1 MNKLFVSDQ
10 KGNIYMADKYWAFRK
25 KTKVIHEIH
34 LRKDCQH
41 LKDKHKLSFC
51 TIADYLGLNETI
63 LRRFLKGETGSLSMK
78 NYKAMCKLG
87 QLAED
92 IKEAEEYRP
101 EDKGDE

>member
-1 MNKLFVSDQ
+1 MK
-10 KGNIYMADKYWAFRK
+10 
-25 KTKVIHEIH
+25 KVIHEIR

-87 QLAED
+87 LLAED
-92 IKEAEEYRP
+92 IKEAEEYKP

>member
-1 MNKLFVSDQ
+1 MSRLFVSDQ
-10 KGNIYMADKYWAFRK
+10 KGNLHVSEKYWEYRK
-25 KTKVIHEIH
+25 KTKIIHEIR
-34 LRKDCQH
+34 LRKDCLH

-78 NYKAMCKLG
+78 NYKAMCELG

-92 IKEAEEYRP
+92 IKEAEEYKP
-101 EDKGDE
+101 